1 MAHHKLI
8 LDEDM
13 DEPFTLIA
21 IHCSAEDYKLAY
33 LINQKLETRFKRRAV
48 DLDFSSNGLPIAFT
62 LYEFPDFKNHA
73 HYYLV
78 SNTCYSLEVDLKSSQ
93 GLFAA
98 LISEKGKTHYLLP
111 EFKNVDYF
119 LKIYS
124 DNDSIPIRK
133 ILSEINEI
141 KHVISA
147 YIVEVENIKSKNN
160 LIFD

>member
-1 MAHHKLI
+1 MHHKLI
-8 LDEDM
+8 LDEDL

-21 IHCSAEDYKLAY
+21 IHCSEEDYKLAY
-33 LINQKLETRFKRRAV
+33 LLNQHLGTGFKRKKV
-48 DLDFSSNGLPIAFT
+48 DLDFSANGLKINFP
-62 LYEFPDFKNHA
+62 LYDFEDKKKHF

-78 SNTCYSLEVDLKSSQ
+78 ANSCHSVEENLLNSP

-98 LISEKGKTHYLLP
+98 LVSDKATTHFLLP

-124 DNDSIPIRK
+124 ENDILPLRK
-133 ILSEINEI
+133 LLAEINEI
-141 KHVISA
+141 KQVISA
-147 YIVEVENIKSKNN
+147 YSVEVENIKSKNN

>member
-1 MAHHKLI
+1 MTHHKLI
-8 LDEDM
+8 LDEDL

-21 IHCSAEDYKLAY
+21 IHCTTEDYKLAY
-33 LINQKLETRFKRRAV
+33 LLNQHLGTRFKRKKV
-48 DLDFSSNGLPIAFT
+48 DLEFSTNGLSIAFP
-62 LYEFPDFKNHA
+62 LYDFEDGKKHF

-78 SNTCYSLEVDLKSSQ
+78 ANACLSLEEELQNSV

-98 LISEKGKTHYLLP
+98 LISEKATTHYLLP

-124 DNDSIPIRK
+124 ENGVVPLRK
-133 ILSEINEI
+133 MLSEINEI
-141 KHVISA
+141 KQVISA
-147 YIVEVENIKSKNN
+147 YTVEVENIKSKNN